1 MADRYKFTQDWFSH
15 NIPVWQQVMPM
26 VPERRV
32 CLEIGAFEGR
42 STVWLAENGIKVIDC
57 VDTWTGGEEHSQ
69 LDMLSVEE
77 VFDHNMAQLSAT
89 ADTVIRKHK
98 GMSTKVLGT
107 LIDCAATF
115 DLVYID
121 GSHIAKDVLTDAC
134 MAWTMLRPKGILIFD
149 DYLWGEPRD
158 ILHRPKAAIDAF
170 ANLFA
175 EELDVIHSGYQF
187 IVKRKG

>member
-1 MADRYKFTQDWFSH
+1 
-15 NIPVWQQVMPM
+15 
-26 VPERRV
+26 
-32 CLEIGAFEGR
+32 
-42 STVWLAENGIKVIDC
+42 
-57 VDTWTGGEEHSQ
+57 
-69 LDMLSVEE
+69 
-77 VFDHNMAQLSAT
+77 
-89 ADTVIRKHK
+89 
-98 GMSTKVLGT
+98 
-107 LIDCAATF
+107 
-115 DLVYID
+115 
-121 GSHIAKDVLTDAC
+121 